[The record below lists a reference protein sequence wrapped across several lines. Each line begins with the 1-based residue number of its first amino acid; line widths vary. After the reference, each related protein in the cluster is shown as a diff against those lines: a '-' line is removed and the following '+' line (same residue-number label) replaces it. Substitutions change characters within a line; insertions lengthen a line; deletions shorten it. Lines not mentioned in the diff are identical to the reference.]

1 LCKKCCKPIHN
12 KPQERCQEKTWATM
26 PAHIKA
32 AVKKESK
39 QVNNVKAQADTD
51 AKN

>member
-1 LCKKCCKPIHN
+1 
-12 KPQERCQEKTWATM
+12 M
-26 PAHIKA
+26 PAHIKT

>member
-1 LCKKCCKPIHN
+1 
-12 KPQERCQEKTWATM
+12 M

-32 AVKKESK
+32 AVEKESK
-39 QVNNVKAQADTD
+39 QVNNVEAQADTN

>member
-1 LCKKCCKPIHN
+1 
-12 KPQERCQEKTWATM
+12 M

>member
-1 LCKKCCKPIHN
+1 
-12 KPQERCQEKTWATM
+12 M

-32 AVKKESK
+32 AVKKEFK
-39 QVNNVKAQADTD
+39 QVNNVKAQANTN

>member
-1 LCKKCCKPIHN
+1 
-12 KPQERCQEKTWATM
+12 M

-32 AVKKESK
+32 AVEKESK
-39 QVNNVKAQADTD
+39 QVNNVEAQANTN

>member
-1 LCKKCCKPIHN
+1 
-12 KPQERCQEKTWATM
+12 M

-39 QVNNVKAQADTD
+39 QVNNIKAQANTN

>member
-1 LCKKCCKPIHN
+1 
-12 KPQERCQEKTWATM
+12 M

-39 QVNNVKAQADTD
+39 QVNNIKAQANTNT
-51 AKN
+51 KN

>member
-1 LCKKCCKPIHN
+1 
-12 KPQERCQEKTWATM
+12 M

-32 AVKKESK
+32 AVEKESK

>member
-1 LCKKCCKPIHN
+1 
-12 KPQERCQEKTWATM
+12 M
-26 PAHIKA
+26 PAYIKA

-39 QVNNVKAQADTD
+39 QVNNIKAQANTD

>member
-1 LCKKCCKPIHN
+1 
-12 KPQERCQEKTWATM
+12 M

-32 AVKKESK
+32 AVEKESK
-39 QVNNVKAQADTD
+39 QVNNVEAQADTD